1 MFRYILL
8 ERNIDSVQL
17 IFDNCSAFCFF
28 RFVFARPSK
37 SVRIETVKK
46 FDANWI
52 YVKRNLKM
60 FRQDYLT
67 FYRNYFDLPVN
78 MLTINL
84 YWIKCFYQDYQ
95 YAATTNHNLYSPL
108 LYHCSIVSLTKQLK
122 DVPSF

>member
-1 MFRYILL
+1 
-8 ERNIDSVQL
+8 
-17 IFDNCSAFCFF
+17 
-28 RFVFARPSK
+28 
-37 SVRIETVKK
+37 
-46 FDANWI
+46 
-52 YVKRNLKM
+52 VKRNLKM

-108 LYHCSIVSLTKQLK
+108 LQYIIAQWYISLTKQLK

>member
-60 FRQDYLT
+60 FRQDYLP

-78 MLTINL
+78 MLTINP
-84 YWIKCFYQDYQ
+84 YWILSRLSICSNKQSQLVLTTIISLLNSIFNK
-95 YAATTNHNLYSPL
+95 AA
-108 LYHCSIVSLTKQLK
+108 
-122 DVPSF
+122 